1 MEFRIGINLGD
12 VMVEGEQ
19 IYGDGVNVAA
29 RLESLAEPG
38 GICISG
44 TVHEQIGNKLA
55 LGYEDLGE
63 QAVKNIAKPVR
74 VYRVL
79 AEGGARTRRFRSA
92 KGKYVRRGVFSLA
105 GLAIIAAMIVL
116 VQHLSLRPQATHASI
131 PAPRKPALALP
142 SVPSIAVLP
151 FANLSGD
158 ASQEYFSDGITDDI
172 ITDLSRIPIL
182 FVIARSS
189 SFTYKGKAERV
200 EQIGRE
206 LGGKYLL
213 EGSVRKLG
221 DQVRINVQ
229 LVDAT
234 TGKEVWANRYDRQM
248 RDIFKLQD
256 EIVQGL
262 ITTLG
267 LQLSLL
273 EKGLIVPQRTNN
285 LEAYDYFLRAFEG
298 SSVFSREG
306 FAYSR
311 RMFEKAVALDPD
323 YADAYAFLGFLRMLE
338 YLWQWDSSPRT
349 LDQAEQLAR
358 RAASLDDSTAVA
370 YAVLGWVAALRNRPN
385 EAIADGNRAIALE
398 PNNAFCYI
406 ALADILEIIGRD
418 PAQAL
423 SYAQKAMRLDPKHPE
438 AYAFQIGVANLGMNR
453 HREAVDALRVAEV
466 AQPNNPHIHLN
477 LCYAYTRLGRDQ
489 DAQAEAAEVTRA
501 APGFTV
507 EMLKK
512 SLPATDWNTP
522 GGRHFLDALRKAGL
536 K

>member
-1 MEFRIGINLGD
+1 
-12 VMVEGEQ
+12 VV
-19 IYGDGVNVAA
+19 
-29 RLESLAEPG
+29 
-38 GICISG
+38 
-44 TVHEQIGNKLA
+44 
-55 LGYEDLGE
+55 
-63 QAVKNIAKPVR
+63 
-74 VYRVL
+74 
-79 AEGGARTRRFRSA
+79 
-92 KGKYVRRGVFSLA
+92 
-105 GLAIIAAMIVL
+105 
-116 VQHLSLRPQATHASI
+116 
-131 PAPRKPALALP
+131 
-142 SVPSIAVLP
+142 P

-206 LGGKYLL
+206 LGVKYLL

-273 EKGLIVPQRTNN
+273 EKGIILPQRTNN

-298 SSVFSREG
+298 ASVFTREG
-306 FAYSR
+306 FAHSR
-311 RMFEKAVALDPD
+311 RMFEKAVALDPG
-323 YADAYAFLGFLRMLE
+323 YADAYASMGFLRWLE
-338 YLWQWDSSPRT
+338 YLWQWDSDPRT
-349 LDQAEQLAR
+349 LDLAEQLAR
-358 RAASLDDSTAVA
+358 KAASLDDSNASA
-370 YAVLGWVAALRNRPN
+370 YAVLGSVAALRNRPD
-385 EAIADGNRAIALE
+385 EAVADGNRAIGLE
-398 PNNAFCYI
+398 PNNALWYYM
-406 ALADILEIIGRD
+406 LADILNMIGRE

-423 SYAQKAMRLDPKHPE
+423 SYAQKAMRLDPKHPGLYASAIGL
-438 AYAFQIGVANLGMNR
+438 AYLGMGR
-453 HREAVDALRVAEV
+453 YREAVDALRVAEV
-466 AQPNNPHIHLN
+466 AQPNDPGIHTS
-477 LCYAYTRLGRDQ
+477 LCYAYTQLGRDQ

-512 SLPATDWNTP
+512 SLPRNDWNTP
-522 GGRHFLDALRKAGL
+522 GNRQFLDALRKAGL